1 MNPEVLAI
9 ISQFG
14 AAGLLGLLWITERRQ
29 AGLRDRQIAEA
40 HRSLAMRDQELG
52 TIINVVRDNTRA
64 IVTLEQTQRH
74 MLRLAE
80 RLNDRLKRESA
91 ATSDTERHH
100 AAA

>member
-1 MNPEVLAI
+1 
-9 ISQFG
+9 
-14 AAGLLGLLWITERRQ
+14 
-29 AGLRDRQIAEA
+29 
-40 HRSLAMRDQELG
+40 MREQELG

-80 RLNDRLKRESA
+80 RLNDRLQRESA
-91 ATSDTERHH
+91 AKSDKERHH